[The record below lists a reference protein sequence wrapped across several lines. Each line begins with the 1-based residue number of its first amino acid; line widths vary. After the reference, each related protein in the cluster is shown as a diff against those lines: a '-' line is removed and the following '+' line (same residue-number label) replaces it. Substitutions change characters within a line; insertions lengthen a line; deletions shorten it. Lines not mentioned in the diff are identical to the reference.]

1 MSETH
6 GASKIAALLLS
17 AGLSSRAGPRNKLL
31 ADTPGQAANYPIVR
45 SSAENLLASRAHPVI
60 IVTGH
65 EHTEVESALANMDLK
80 FVYNPNFSTGMSSSL
95 VKGINAIPDAVRG
108 VIVALG
114 DMPQVSTATINVLIA
129 TFLGSEDKTICVPVH
144 EGRRG
149 NPVLFSRVH
158 FAELADLVG
167 DNGGKTILKANPNA
181 LAEVMV
187 SDPGIHL
194 DFDNP

>member
-1 MSETH
+1 
-6 GASKIAALLLS
+6 
-17 AGLSSRAGPRNKLL
+17 
-31 ADTPGQAANYPIVR
+31 
-45 SSAENLLASRAHPVI
+45 
-60 IVTGH
+60 
-65 EHTEVESALANMDLK
+65 
-80 FVYNPNFSTGMSSSL
+80 MSSSL
-95 VKGINAIPDAVRG
+95 VKGINAIPDAVKG
-108 VIVALG
+108 ALIALG